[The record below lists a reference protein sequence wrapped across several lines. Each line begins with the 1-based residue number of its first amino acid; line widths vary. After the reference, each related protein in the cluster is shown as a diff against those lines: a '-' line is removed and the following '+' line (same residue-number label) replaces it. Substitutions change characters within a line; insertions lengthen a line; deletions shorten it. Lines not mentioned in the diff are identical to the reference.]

1 MQEGMTDSGKEEKTR
16 VFIYIVVAKE
26 IYGGGVDQNLIWG

>member
-1 MQEGMTDSGKEEKTR
+1 MTDSGKEEKTR

-26 IYGGGVDQNLIWG
+26 IYGGGVDKI